1 MSSVNLFTSSTLRLS
16 GMASGM
22 DTEQIISNLM
32 KIERLPLD
40 RLYQKKQLAEWKRD
54 QYRDVINL
62 IRSLKDEY
70 FDVLKPANYM
80 LSSSAY
86 KKFSAVSS
94 DSSVVTASAS
104 ANAAA
109 GTYEIVVKQLATA
122 AEARSANPVS
132 GQIQGETSISKVDL
146 NNFIGKKIV
155 VTLDG
160 VTRTITIGN
169 FNDRPE
175 RQEGSEIEKLVWKL
189 QDELQANLDDAFGE
203 GKINVEIKDIISS
216 GEDGEIITFKT
227 EFQTSNGATKLTL
240 NSAASEDGLSLL
252 GISNGAS
259 NRLNT
264 SESLGS
270 LVSRVLGENAQ
281 IFDDDG
287 NLKFSIN
294 SQEFTF
300 SKSTSI
306 SSMLSTINSNAD
318 AKVNIRYD
326 ELTGNFVLTAKQLGA
341 GSTLEIKDSESGF
354 LKKVLGI
361 DIEGVVPGK
370 DAEVEIGM
378 VGEKEKTLVTRSSNS
393 FTVNGITYNLQ
404 KADLNTTITIKVE
417 TDVDGIYETITG
429 FVNKYNEMIEKIN
442 SKLSEKYDSNYLPL
456 TDEQKEAMKE
466 KDIELWEQ
474 KAKTGLL
481 RNDSILEKMI
491 SDLRRALYDSIEGV
505 GIHLTSIGITT
516 GSYEQKGKLIVDE
529 QKLKEA
535 IRNNPDGVMEL
546 FSKKSEK
553 YSYSRTMSSE
563 ERAIWYKESGLA
575 QRIYGIIED
584 NISTFRDKD
593 GRKGLL
599 LEKAG
604 IQGDASEYSNL
615 IYKEIKEY
623 ESSISKL
630 YEKLV
635 QKENNYFRKFAAM
648 EEALNSMYSQSN
660 WLYAQLSS
668 MTGR

>member
-1 MSSVNLFTSSTLRLS
+1 
-16 GMASGM
+16 MASGM

-417 TDVDGIYETITG
+417 ADVDGIYETITG

-575 QRIYGIIED
+575 HRIYGIIED

>member
-1 MSSVNLFTSSTLRLS
+1 
-16 GMASGM
+16 MASGM

>member
-1 MSSVNLFTSSTLRLS
+1 
-16 GMASGM
+16 MASGM

-417 TDVDGIYETITG
+417 ADVDGIYETITG

>member
-216 GEDGEIITFKT
+216 GEDGEII
-227 EFQTSNGATKLTL
+227 
-240 NSAASEDGLSLL
+240 SA
-252 GISNGAS
+252 
-259 NRLNT
+259 
-264 SESLGS
+264 
-270 LVSRVLGENAQ
+270 
-281 IFDDDG
+281 
-287 NLKFSIN
+287 
-294 SQEFTF
+294 
-300 SKSTSI
+300 
-306 SSMLSTINSNAD
+306 
-318 AKVNIRYD
+318 
-326 ELTGNFVLTAKQLGA
+326 
-341 GSTLEIKDSESGF
+341 
-354 LKKVLGI
+354 
-361 DIEGVVPGK
+361 
-370 DAEVEIGM
+370 
-378 VGEKEKTLVTRSSNS
+378 
-393 FTVNGITYNLQ
+393 
-404 KADLNTTITIKVE
+404 
-417 TDVDGIYETITG
+417 
-429 FVNKYNEMIEKIN
+429 
-442 SKLSEKYDSNYLPL
+442 
-456 TDEQKEAMKE
+456 
-466 KDIELWEQ
+466 
-474 KAKTGLL
+474 
-481 RNDSILEKMI
+481 
-491 SDLRRALYDSIEGV
+491 
-505 GIHLTSIGITT
+505 
-516 GSYEQKGKLIVDE
+516 
-529 QKLKEA
+529 
-535 IRNNPDGVMEL
+535 
-546 FSKKSEK
+546 
-553 YSYSRTMSSE
+553 
-563 ERAIWYKESGLA
+563 
-575 QRIYGIIED
+575 
-584 NISTFRDKD
+584 
-593 GRKGLL
+593 
-599 LEKAG
+599 
-604 IQGDASEYSNL
+604 
-615 IYKEIKEY
+615 
-623 ESSISKL
+623 
-630 YEKLV
+630 
-635 QKENNYFRKFAAM
+635 
-648 EEALNSMYSQSN
+648 
-660 WLYAQLSS
+660 
-668 MTGR
+668 